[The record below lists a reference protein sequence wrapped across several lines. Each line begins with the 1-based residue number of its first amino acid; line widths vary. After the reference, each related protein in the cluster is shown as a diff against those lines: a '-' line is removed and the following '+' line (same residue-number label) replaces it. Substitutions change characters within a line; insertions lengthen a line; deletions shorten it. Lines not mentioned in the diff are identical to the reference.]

1 MIRWTYAFLDRPAAT
16 VDRATAFWA
25 SVTDTRAS
33 EPWGDEGE
41 FTSLVAEGADTCL
54 VTQAV
59 GGPGGAH
66 PGLAVEDMTA
76 FTGRA
81 TELGAVVRAR
91 LPELTVLRSP
101 TYQPFCLV
109 PWRGQRSVPPVVTGP
124 GGVRSR
130 ADQISLDVSP
140 DAFDAEVG
148 FWVELT
154 GWDASP
160 GEHAEFHVLR
170 PALGLPVH
178 LIVQRLDAPRPAS
191 AHLDVACP
199 DLEAGRTWHEAHGA
213 EFVGRGDA
221 WLVMRD
227 PSGGVYCLT
236 RRDPETGE

>member
-33 EPWGDEGE
+33 EPWGDQGE

-66 PGLAVEDMTA
+66 PDLAVEDMTA

-91 LPELTVLRSP
+91 RPELTVLRSP
-101 TYQPFCLV
+101 AGQPFCLV
-109 PWRGQRSVPPVVTGP
+109 PWRGQGAVPPVATGP

>member
-66 PGLAVEDMTA
+66 PDLAVEDMTA

-91 LPELTVLRSP
+91 RPELTVLRSP
-101 TYQPFCLV
+101 AGQPFCLV

-140 DAFDAEVG
+140 DAFEAEVG

-170 PALGLPVH
+170 RAVGLPVH